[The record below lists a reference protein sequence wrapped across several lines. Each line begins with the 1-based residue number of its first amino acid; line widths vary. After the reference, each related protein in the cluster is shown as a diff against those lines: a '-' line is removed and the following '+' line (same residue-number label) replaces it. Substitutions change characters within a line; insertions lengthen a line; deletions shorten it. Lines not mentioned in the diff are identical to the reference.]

1 MMRVCIV
8 TPRYPPNTKGGGE
21 ISCSL
26 LARELSNYL
35 DVEVVSFDGDVTSK
49 SVVDG
54 VKVIRKKPIAPHEL
68 KTPVNLQAYHFLKK
82 KLGDYDIFHTY
93 NHDLMPAVGLLTR
106 FHKIKSVATLNG
118 SVYFSSIDPSGWY
131 QSYKTSLHPKTKLK
145 GLYIISRN
153 KIMLP
158 AIKNINAFT
167 ALSPFNRDKFVE
179 EGLPSNKIRVITN
192 MLDSTFIPLK
202 KEKEDDIAK
211 ILYIGNFTF
220 GKGID
225 TLISAYSR
233 LEKQDIELV
242 IAGDNK
248 TSKVDE
254 LIKKLKPKN
263 KVRFLGKVAH
273 EKTPELYAKADIFV
287 VPYPYPYPIG
297 RTILEALR
305 SGVCVISTGND
316 YYSPIIK
323 DMKSGVLNY
332 PCTAEKLSEK
342 IQMLIDKPDLR
353 EKLAKNGQRRVEEV
367 CAPEKII
374 KQYISIYEG
383 LK

>member
-1 MMRVCIV
+1 MTRVCIV
-8 TPRYPPNTKGGGE
+8 TPRYPPNKKGGGE

-26 LARELSNYL
+26 LARELSTYV
-35 DVEVVSFDGDVTSK
+35 DVEVVSFDGNVTSK

-68 KTPVNLQAYHFLKK
+68 KTPVNLQAYQFLKK
-82 KLGDYDIFHTY
+82 KIEDYDIFHTY
-93 NHDLMPAVGLLTR
+93 NHDLMPAIGLLT
-106 FHKIKSVATLNG
+106 KCYGVKSVATLNG

-179 EGLPSNKIRVITN
+179 EGLPSNKIRVMTN

-202 KEKEDDIAK
+202 KEEDDIAK

-220 GKGID
+220 GKGVD

-242 IAGDNK
+242 IAGDNA

-305 SGVCVISTGND
+305 SGVCVISTGNG

-323 DMKSGVLNY
+323 DMKSGVLIY

-374 KQYISIYEG
+374 KEYISIYEG

>member
-8 TPRYPPNTKGGGE
+8 TPRYPPNKKGGGE

-26 LARELSNYL
+26 LARELTNYV
-35 DVEVVSFDGDVTSK
+35 DVEVVSFDGNVTSM
-49 SVVDG
+49 SEVDG

-68 KTPVNLQAYHFLKK
+68 KTPVNLQAYQFLKK
-82 KLGDYDIFHTY
+82 KIEDYDIFHTY
-93 NHDLMPAVGLLTR
+93 NHDLMPAIGLLT
-106 FHKIKSVATLNG
+106 KYYGIKSVATLNG

-167 ALSPFNRDKFVE
+167 ALSPFNRDKYVE

-202 KEKEDDIAK
+202 KEEDDIAK

-220 GKGID
+220 GKGVD

-233 LEKQDIELV
+233 LEKQDIELA
-242 IAGDNK
+242 IGGDNK
-248 TSKVDE
+248 TGKVDE

-263 KVRFLGKVAH
+263 EVEVLSRVAH

-297 RTILEALR
+297 RTILEALQ
-305 SGVCVISTGND
+305 SGVCIITTGND
-316 YYSPIIK
+316 YYSPIIR
-323 DMKSGVLNY
+323 DMKDGVLIY
-332 PCTAEKLSEK
+332 PCTTEKLSEK
-342 IQMLIDKPDLR
+342 IQMLIDKPHLR

-374 KQYISIYEG
+374 KEYISVYEG